1 MQYRALSWERERRVV
16 LVVLPKSGEL
26 FPEHFYL
33 ITDQDEHAYS
43 AEEILHLYRRRGKA
57 EAHMGELNQAC
68 SMALSSSPR
77 PKTHYRG
84 YLFYGKS
91 KRSRKKRRFT
101 RTMKSCC
108 SFTCLCTRCYTWV
121 AAQ

>member
-1 MQYRALSWERERRVV
+1 MQYRALSWERQRRVV
-16 LVVLPKSGEL
+16 LVVLPNPGEL

-33 ITDQDEHAYS
+33 ITDEDEHAYS
-43 AEEILHLYRRRGKA
+43 AEEILHLYCRRGKA

-84 YLFYGKS
+84 LPIP
-91 KRSRKKRRFT
+91 RKEE
-101 RTMKSCC
+101 
-108 SFTCLCTRCYTWV
+108 
-121 AAQ
+121 AQPEETPF